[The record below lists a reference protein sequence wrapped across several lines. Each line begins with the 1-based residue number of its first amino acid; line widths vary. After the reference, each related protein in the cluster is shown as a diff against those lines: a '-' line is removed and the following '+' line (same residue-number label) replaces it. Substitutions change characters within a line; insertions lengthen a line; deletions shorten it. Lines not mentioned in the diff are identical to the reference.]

1 MAVRK
6 AHLYICKR
14 RPMIMDIEKL
24 RILCNNKRLIITQ
37 HCIKRMM
44 ERSIELTE
52 IKQAIAEGE
61 VIEDYP
67 DDYPYPSCLPWRLVS
82 SRRTCMP
89 CAWSKAA

>member
-1 MAVRK
+1 
-6 AHLYICKR
+6 
-14 RPMIMDIEKL
+14 MDIEKL

-67 DDYPYPSCLPWRLVS
+67 DDYPYLSCLILECVS
-82 SRRTCMP
+82 KCREMQFRVDLP
-89 CAWSKAA
+89 AFQGDFPQA

>member
-1 MAVRK
+1 
-6 AHLYICKR
+6 
-14 RPMIMDIEKL
+14 MDIEKL

-67 DDYPYPSCLPWRLVS
+67 DDYPYPSCLIFMLWLITAYRPGPDQWSDDLKT
-82 SRRTCMP
+82 RRAKP
-89 CAWSKAA
+89 

>member
-1 MAVRK
+1 
-6 AHLYICKR
+6 
-14 RPMIMDIEKL
+14 MDIEKL

-61 VIEDYP
+61 VIEEKLSSGEFSARTGRQAP
-67 DDYPYPSCLPWRLVS
+67 ELSQGKSTPKCRQRRRNCNGVS
-82 SRRTCMP
+82 SQLRFRHF
-89 CAWSKAA
+89 

>member
-1 MAVRK
+1 
-6 AHLYICKR
+6 
-14 RPMIMDIEKL
+14 MDIEKL

-67 DDYPYPSCLPWRLVS
+67 DDYPYPSCLILECVS
-82 SRRTCMP
+82 KGREMQFRVDLP
-89 CAWSKAA
+89 AFQGDFPQA